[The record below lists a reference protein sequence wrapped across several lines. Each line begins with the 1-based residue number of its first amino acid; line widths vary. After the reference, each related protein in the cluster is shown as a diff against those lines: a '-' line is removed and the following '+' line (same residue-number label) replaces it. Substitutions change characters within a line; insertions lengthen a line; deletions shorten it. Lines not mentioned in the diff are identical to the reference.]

1 MYAVLETL
9 NKHLNLNLA
18 QINKCVKKLPRQEY
32 ELTKKV
38 RKSTQKL
45 VDRYFNGE
53 QDTVILESGRKD
65 DQ

>member
-9 NKHLNLNLA
+9 NKHLNLNPA
-18 QINKCVKKLPRQEY
+18 QINKCMKKLPKQEY
-32 ELTKKV
+32 QLTIKV
-38 RKSTQKL
+38 RKSTQTL
-45 VDRYFNGE
+45 VDRYFARD